1 MNKKPRDRIFIDSAD
16 RKDFE
21 RLKKPDAP
29 LAGKENKELFMMAL
43 IVGYNEGNRIPL
55 KDKYGFVRLEYLS
68 EKEDAIIKSIAISE
82 EGGLDVLLDKDKVY
96 TIAEEYASGGIKLLK
111 SQVMGKI
118 HGDYMKWFE
127 SKIIDKF
134 AEISTNKK

>member
-1 MNKKPRDRIFIDSAD
+1 MNKKSRDRIFIDSAD

-43 IVGYNEGNRIPL
+43 IVGYNEGNRVPL

-68 EKEDAIIKSIAISE
+68 EKEDAVIKSIAISE
-82 EGGLDVLLDKDKVY
+82 EDSLGVLLDKDKVY
-96 TIAEEYASGGIKLLK
+96 TIAEEYAAGGIKLLK
-111 SQVMGKI
+111 NQVMGKRY
-118 HGDYMKWFE
+118 GDYIKWFE

-134 AEISTNKK
+134 TEISANKK